1 MSLSVEILDGTRS
14 LASRLEEDLSRASVA
29 RVAVAFAKQSALKEV
44 GLEDW
49 CRSGRRLELIAGTD
63 FALTELELLRRME
76 ATEHADCRVFHS
88 LAGRAFHPK
97 MYLFD
102 QGDRHV
108 AYVGSSNFTSGGLR
122 HNVEANVRLSGA
134 PGSPELEQAAHYFRT
149 LYDGEFATPVDPEFA
164 RRYEELQEARRQAL
178 RGLDV
183 GGSERRAKEFERI
196 LLGAHRSR
204 VASKRWLLVVT
215 PENYALCMRHLTW
228 GEQREG
234 DARGYAPG
242 DVFVFHVTNGRG
254 VAAIGM
260 FTGEPFYDDAPIWKA
275 MDKGSFPWRVS
286 FVPLGE
292 LRTGISTKEI
302 LVARR
307 PDAPKRWFNGFIQA
321 SHSLDHGDFEAL
333 RAAFESAQR
342 LEAGLGS

>member
-1 MSLSVEILDGTRS
+1 MTLSVEILDGTKS
-14 LASRLEEDLSRASVA
+14 LASRLEEDLARASLA
-29 RVAVAFAKQSALKEV
+29 QVAVAFAKQSALTEV
-44 GLEDW
+44 GLEEW
-49 CRSGRRLELIAGTD
+49 CRSGRRLELVAGTD
-63 FALTELELLRRME
+63 FALTELDLLRRMK
-76 ATEHADCRVFHS
+76 ATKHADCRVFHS

-97 MYLFD
+97 MYIFD

-108 AYVGSSNFTSGGLR
+108 AYVGSSNLTAGGLR
-122 HNVEANVRLSGA
+122 HNVEANVRLAGP
-134 PGSPELEQAAHYFRT
+134 PGSPELARAAAYFRS
-149 LYDGEFATPVDPEFA
+149 LYDGEFATPLHPEFA
-164 RRYEELQEARRQAL
+164 QRYEELQEARRQAL
-178 RGLDV
+178 RGVDLS
-183 GGSERRAKEFERI
+183 GSERRATEIERI
-196 LLGAHRSR
+196 LVGAHRSR

-234 DARGYAPG
+234 DARSYASG
-242 DVFVFHVTNGRG
+242 DVFVFHVTKGRG
-254 VAAIGM
+254 IAAMGM
-260 FTGEPFYDDAPIWKA
+260 FTGAPFFDDAPIWKA

-292 LRTGISTKEI
+292 LRTGIPTKEI

-307 PDAPKRWFNGFIQA
+307 PDAPKHWFNGFIQA

-342 LEAGLGS
+342 LEAGLGE